1 MSSDDDSSS
10 GVSNVFSE
18 SSDVEI
24 VPAREVLA
32 NADANSSDDDED
44 NAAVSPAEAL
54 ANFHRIWDRT
64 TGGIFYRSLE
74 YRAQQAGAAEVRMLQ
89 KQVDVTQA
97 LITDVAIVQDKLV
110 DAQRINAAIYHT
122 DSSAHRAHRVSDAEA
137 LDITAQLQTGPSA
150 ELAVLTRELEK
161 AQATQAKR
169 VSTYETWAAS
179 DSEFVKETAGGL
191 GDNARFVRHEGAVT
205 GRRTSNT
212 RCCRQHLY
220 PVLAIMINVS
230 GKLTRREIMT
240 AMGCKPSHQGVI
252 QVLKTLVETNFLRL
266 YQGPTTNSTC
276 SYDLNPEVQA
286 RFRLNYDPE
295 IIVTLDDLTDL
306 KTRIQDFITEYKAG
320 QQQFRLGPRQD
331 PNTPNGP
338 LTSNSPFFVS
348 PPPAKRRREAS
359 VILVSGRRA
368 RRASNN
374 EGDNQLPPREGV

>member
-18 SSDVEI
+18 GSDVEI

-150 ELAVLTRELEK
+150 ELAVLT
-161 AQATQAKR
+161 
-169 VSTYETWAAS
+169 
-179 DSEFVKETAGGL
+179 
-191 GDNARFVRHEGAVT
+191 
-205 GRRTSNT
+205 
-212 RCCRQHLY
+212 
-220 PVLAIMINVS
+220 
-230 GKLTRREIMT
+230 
-240 AMGCKPSHQGVI
+240 
-252 QVLKTLVETNFLRL
+252 
-266 YQGPTTNSTC
+266 
-276 SYDLNPEVQA
+276 
-286 RFRLNYDPE
+286 
-295 IIVTLDDLTDL
+295 
-306 KTRIQDFITEYKAG
+306 
-320 QQQFRLGPRQD
+320 
-331 PNTPNGP
+331 
-338 LTSNSPFFVS
+338 
-348 PPPAKRRREAS
+348 
-359 VILVSGRRA
+359 
-368 RRASNN
+368 
-374 EGDNQLPPREGV
+374 